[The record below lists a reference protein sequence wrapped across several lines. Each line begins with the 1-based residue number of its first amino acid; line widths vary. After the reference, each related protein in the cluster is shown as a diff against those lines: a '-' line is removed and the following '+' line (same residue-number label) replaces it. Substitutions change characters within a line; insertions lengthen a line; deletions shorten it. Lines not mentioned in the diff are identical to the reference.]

1 MPESSS
7 ILATIR
13 KMIGGDAESTD
24 FDIDLIVAI
33 NSAISTLYQIGIET
47 LKLDGSGFSVTGEEE
62 TWDDLIGDYK
72 YIDMVKGYIYDKVRL
87 MFDPP
92 QNSFLTKAI
101 QDRIL
106 ETEWRLTVAIETDNE
121 ENN

>member
-13 KMIGGDAESTD
+13 KMIGGDTESTD
-24 FDIDLIVAI
+24 FDLDLIVAI
-33 NSAISTLYQIGIET
+33 NSAISTLYQIGVET
-47 LKLDGSGFSVTGEEE
+47 LKSDGSSFTITGESE

-72 YIDMVKGYIYDKVRL
+72 HMEMIKGYVYDKVRL

-106 ETEWRLTVAIETDNE
+106 ETEWRLTVAIETDNKE
-121 ENN
+121 ET